1 MGELTRAERV
11 NLLAA
16 RPVFEGLPA
25 DALDEL
31 TDAMEVVNVKG
42 GAPVVVR
49 GQTHTPLLV
58 VLHGGLRASFVD
70 KDGSR
75 HILFEYFRGGS
86 VGEAMILSGQPCPLD
101 LHAIRDSQLLR
112 LTPEKFEG
120 LVARYPEVALKLA
133 RVVSMRAIR
142 VLSDPVLAAA
152 FSRTRDRVPRSI
164 ALVSVGGEEVHRT
177 TELLAQ
183 ALSRA
188 RRAERFKADDSSE
201 AVGSEAFSERLDACI
216 SEGRLVILECDLQNP
231 SWMQSCLRQA
241 DRTMV
246 VLDENERRPPTDGLA
261 WWERAGLSELPSQLE
276 LAIVHRRKTEVPRD
290 GTRWS
295 AVAGVTRLHH
305 ITAERKDTE
314 RLARWL
320 LDRPVGLVLGGG
332 GAFGIAHVGVLKA
345 LEIARV
351 PVDIVGGTSM
361 GAIFAGGLARGW
373 CADEIMDH
381 VRRLFS
387 SPLALYDF
395 TIPFTALL
403 AGKKLDRV
411 MDDLYGDLSIADLWI
426 PFFSVATNIA
436 RARQEVHDT
445 GKLRDAIRASCSI
458 PGLFPPFRRLTDLLV
473 DGGLVDNLPLD
484 VMSERCHGPVIAV
497 DVFPYQR
504 MNRTNDGKGK
514 TVVARVAELLRRI
527 KPSLEGGT
535 PIADILVRATLSGS
549 QHNVETARLRNPPSL
564 YLTPDLSKFYVL
576 GWREYEALYQAGYEC
591 AMAELE
597 AGRLPRSLWEG
608 PLEATN

>member
-1 MGELTRAERV
+1 L
-11 NLLAA
+11 
-16 RPVFEGLPA
+16 
-25 DALDEL
+25 
-31 TDAMEVVNVKG
+31 
-42 GAPVVVR
+42 
-49 GQTHTPLLV
+49 
-58 VLHGGLRASFVD
+58 
-70 KDGSR
+70 
-75 HILFEYFRGGS
+75 
-86 VGEAMILSGQPCPLD
+86 ILSGQPSPLD
-101 LHAIRDSQLLR
+101 LHAIRDSRLLR

-120 LVARYPEVALKLA
+120 LVARHPELALRFA
-133 RVVSMRAIR
+133 RVVSARAIR
-142 VLSDPVLAAA
+142 FLADPVLAAA
-152 FSRTRDRVPRSI
+152 FSRTRDRVPRSV
-164 ALVSVGGEEVHRT
+164 ALVSVGGEEAGRAA
-177 TELLAQ
+177 ELLAQ
-183 ALSRA
+183 ALSSA
-188 RRAERFKADDSSE
+188 RRVQRFKADDAGE
-201 AVGSEAFSERLDACI
+201 AAGSEAFSERLDACI
-216 SEGRLVILECDLQNP
+216 SEGRLVILECDLQNQ
-231 SWMQSCLRQA
+231 SWLECCLRQA

-246 VLDENERRPPTDGLA
+246 VLDENERSRPNEGVA

-276 LAIVHRRKTEVPRD
+276 LAIVHRRRTEMPRG

-295 AVAGVTRLHH
+295 VLPGVSRLHH
-305 ITAERKDTE
+305 ITAERRDAE

-345 LEIARV
+345 LEVARV
-351 PVDIVGGTSM
+351 SVDIVGGTSM

-373 CADEIMDH
+373 CADEIMDR

-387 SPLALYDF
+387 SRLALYDF

-411 MDDLYGDLSIADLWI
+411 MDELYEDLSIADLWI

-458 PGLFPPFRRLTDLLV
+458 PGLFPPFRRLTDVLV

-484 VMSERCHGPVIAV
+484 VMSERCHGSVIAV
-497 DVFPYQR
+497 DVFPYER
-504 MNRTNDGKGK
+504 MDRAHNGKGK
-514 TVVARVAELLRRI
+514 GAIARVVELLRRL

-549 QHNVETARLRNPPSL
+549 QHTVDAARLRHPPAL
-564 YLTPDLSKFYVL
+564 YLTPDLGQFNVL
-576 GWREYEALYQAGYEC
+576 GWGDYEGLFRAGYES

-608 PLEATN
+608 PLEGAAN